1 MDWRDEEIAQ
11 EHTPTYTVLTH
22 QQRPQLD
29 RQQRFARIILNGFYA
44 YFTEFENITLAAR
57 IRFEQA
63 EWSTMQDASSRRID
77 IYKETVMRTL
87 EVVRHIAGDAVD
99 DLTFWADTRRIYAG
113 LVQGMTN
120 FEIAETFYNSIFNS
134 HFGHRSIRDD
144 YAFVFSPQ
152 GDVPPVD
159 MSKVVKRY
167 TAGESLQ
174 DVFTRVLEDYSFSV
188 PYEDLKRDVLCICSA
203 IDRHLAPRFDVS
215 RRGLELQILEH
226 HFFRNKASYIV
237 GRFYVEGD
245 QMPFILPILH
255 NDSTESPAVFVD
267 AFLFGPDQVSL
278 LFSFTR
284 SYFMVD
290 ASIPSQYVLFLQQ
303 LMPKKEIS
311 EIYSSIG
318 HFRHGKTY
326 FYRTSTRHIR
336 STEDQF
342 IVAPGIKGMVMAV
355 FTLPS
360 YEYVFKIIK
369 DRFTPP
375 KEVTHQ
381 IVKDKY
387 HLVKRWDRAG
397 RMADTQEFNN
407 LVFDASRFSDELM
420 EELNATCPSQLRIN
434 GRALIIKHCYVERR
448 MNPLNLYLQ
457 DADDDEVNEVMND
470 YGNAIKQLAAANI
483 FPGDMLLKNFGVTRH
498 GRVVFYDYDEIEP
511 LLDCN
516 FRRIPP
522 PRDEMDEMSDQ
533 PWYSVGPKDIFPEEF
548 RLFFSGNARARAAF
562 DAQHADLYDADFWV
576 RLQDKLRD
584 GFVEDFYPYPQRVRF
599 SRRQESV

>member
-1 MDWRDEEIAQ
+1 MDKQ
-11 EHTPTYTVLTH
+11 H
-22 QQRPQLD
+22 
-29 RQQRFARIILNGFYA
+29 RFARVILNGFYA
-44 YFTEFENITLAAR
+44 YFAEFENITLAAR
-57 IRFEQA
+57 TRFEQA
-63 EWSTMQDASSRRID
+63 EWSSMQDMSSRRID
-77 IYKETVMRTL
+77 IYKKTVMETL
-87 EVVRHIAGDAVD
+87 QDARHIAGDHIEE
-99 DLTFWADTRRIYAG
+99 LSFWSDTRAIYAK
-113 LVQGMTN
+113 LVKGMTN

-134 HFGHRSIRDD
+134 HFGHRSIRNE

-159 MSKVVKRY
+159 MGRVVRHY
-167 TAGESLQ
+167 PVENGMSEA
-174 DVFTRVLEDYSFSV
+174 FTQLLEDFAFNV
-188 PYEDLKRDVLCICSA
+188 PYEDLERDVTSITDA
-203 IDRHLAPRFDVS
+203 ITAHMATRFDVT
-215 RRGLELQILEH
+215 RPNLELQVLEH

-237 GRFYVEGD
+237 GRLYTDGD
-245 QMPFILPILH
+245 QMPFVLPLLH
-255 NDSTESPAVFVD
+255 NDSATNPAIYVD

-336 STEDQF
+336 STDDQF

-381 IVKDKY
+381 IVKDNY

-420 EELNATCPSQLRIN
+420 EELHATCPSQLRVN

-457 DADDDEVNEVMND
+457 EASDDEVNEVMND

-522 PRDEMDEMSDQ
+522 PRDEMDEMSGQ

-576 RLQDKLRD
+576 GQQDQLRN
-584 GFVEDFYPYPQRVRF
+584 GVLKDFYPYPRRVRF
-599 SRRQESV
+599 SQRHEVA

>member
-1 MDWRDEEIAQ
+1 VDKQ
-11 EHTPTYTVLTH
+11 H
-22 QQRPQLD
+22 
-29 RQQRFARIILNGFYA
+29 RFARVILNGFYA
-44 YFTEFENITLAAR
+44 YFAEFENITLAAR
-57 IRFEQA
+57 TRFEQA
-63 EWSTMQDASSRRID
+63 EWSSMQDMSSRRID
-77 IYKETVMRTL
+77 IYKKTVMETL
-87 EVVRHIAGDAVD
+87 QDARHIAGDHIEE
-99 DLTFWADTRRIYAG
+99 LSFWSDTRAIYAK
-113 LVQGMTN
+113 LVKGMTN

-134 HFGHRSIRDD
+134 HFGHRSIRNE

-159 MSKVVKRY
+159 MGRVVRHY
-167 TAGESLQ
+167 PVESGMSEA
-174 DVFTRVLEDYSFSV
+174 FTQLLEDFAFNV
-188 PYEDLKRDVLCICSA
+188 PYEDLERDVTSITDA
-203 IDRHLAPRFDVS
+203 ITAHMATRFDVT
-215 RRGLELQILEH
+215 RPNLELQVLEH

-237 GRFYVEGD
+237 GRLYTDGD
-245 QMPFILPILH
+245 QMPFVLPLLH
-255 NDSTESPAVFVD
+255 NDSATNPAIYVD

-336 STEDQF
+336 STDDQF

-420 EELNATCPSQLRIN
+420 EELHATCPSQLRVN

-457 DADDDEVNEVMND
+457 EASDDEVNEVMND

-522 PRDEMDEMSDQ
+522 PRDEMDEMSGQ

-576 RLQDKLRD
+576 GQQDQLRN
-584 GFVEDFYPYPQRVRF
+584 GVLKDFYPYPRRVRF
-599 SRRQESV
+599 SQRHEAA

>member
-1 MDWRDEEIAQ
+1 
-11 EHTPTYTVLTH
+11 V
-22 QQRPQLD
+22 D
-29 RQQRFARIILNGFYA
+29 RQQRFARVILNGFYA
-44 YFTEFENITLAAR
+44 YFAEFENITLAAR
-57 IRFEQA
+57 TRFEQA
-63 EWSTMQDASSRRID
+63 EWSSMQEISSRRID
-77 IYKETVMRTL
+77 IYKETVMETL
-87 EVVRHIAGDAVD
+87 SVARHIAGKHID
-99 DLTFWADTRRIYAG
+99 DLNFWSGTRSIYAS

-134 HFGHRSIRDD
+134 HFGHRAIRNE

-159 MSKVVKRY
+159 MGRVVNHY
-167 TAGESLQ
+167 PVAGDPAGAFGRLL
-174 DVFTRVLEDYSFSV
+174 DDYAFNIPFEDQA
-188 PYEDLKRDVLCICSA
+188 RDVESICAA
-203 IDRHLAPRFDVS
+203 ISRHMNVHFDIGRPGV
-215 RRGLELQILEH
+215 ELQVLEH

-237 GRFYVEGD
+237 GRLYCEGE
-245 QMPFILPILH
+245 QMPFVLPVLH
-255 NDSTESPAVFVD
+255 NDDPTQPAVYVD
-267 AFLFGPDQVSL
+267 AFLFGSDQVSL

-311 EIYSSIG
+311 EIYSAIG

-342 IVAPGIKGMVMAV
+342 IVAPGIKGMVMTV

-407 LVFDASRFSDELM
+407 LVFDANRFSDELI
-420 EELNATCPSQLRIN
+420 EELNTTCPSQIRVN

-457 DADDDEVNEVMND
+457 DATDDEVNEVMND

-511 LLDCN
+511 LLDCH

-522 PRDEMDEMSDQ
+522 PRDEMDEMSGQ

-548 RLFFSGNARARAAF
+548 RLFFSGNSRARAAF
-562 DAQHADLYDADFWV
+562 DAQHADLYDADFWI
-576 RLQDKLRD
+576 RLQDKLRE
-584 GFVEDFYPYPQRVRF
+584 GFVEDFYPYPRRVRF
-599 SRRQESV
+599 SRRQEVA